1 MYERAGR
8 KLGCDGSITMIP
20 ILTMPEDDKTHPI
33 PDLTGYITEGQ
44 IILSRDIYR
53 KGYLPPVDVLPS
65 LSRLKDKGIGKGKT
79 REDHANL
86 MNQLIACYARG
97 KEALELMVVLG
108 EAALT
113 PIDRLYAKFSEE
125 FEKRY
130 VNQGFEEN
138 RSIEETLNL
147 GWELL
152 TILPKSE
159 LKRIKPEFLEKYYKE
174 PQKTAE

>member
-1 MYERAGR
+1 
-8 KLGCDGSITMIP
+8 
-20 ILTMPEDDKTHPI
+20 
-33 PDLTGYITEGQ
+33 
-44 IILSRDIYR
+44 
-53 KGYLPPVDVLPS
+53 
-65 LSRLKDKGIGKGKT
+65 
-79 REDHANL
+79 